1 MNFVNWSTA
10 FVGDTTCPA
19 ILPTSFTHSVTKSIS
34 SLLYSSIQLEFIS
47 QLRPTPRC
55 ELRLHARDVLVSEPK
70 VPVVRHVHQGRAK
83 ILRHIHRSISISV
96 TPILSKTHADRV
108 PNSEGLVHTLHVS
121 INRIILNGTYSS
133 ITYSAYLERCM
144 TYVN

>member
-1 MNFVNWSTA
+1 MFNDEFRKLINGIRRRYDLSSDPAHFIYAFGNEINLISFILEHSTRIY
-10 FVGDTTCPA
+10 F
-19 ILPTSFTHSVTKSIS
+19 
-34 SLLYSSIQLEFIS
+34 
-47 QLRPTPRC
+47 RPTPRC

-108 PNSEGLVHTLHVS
+108 PNSEGLVHTLYVS

-133 ITYSAYLERCM
+133 IIYSAYLER
-144 TYVN
+144 